1 MYFQNILVSGTNF
14 KLLIIYNFHFNQF
27 FMFKTTFTSK
37 SLMAVCLGAL
47 VTITACNQEQDAML
61 DQDVQEAQ
69 LSDNIIPGS
78 YIVTLKE
85 ESNVGGRALRS
96 RDFSSREDKAAAF
109 DEHHRKINDE
119 VSTVLQKHG
128 IAAEN
133 LKHVYSASLAG
144 FAANLSDAQV
154 EALKSD
160 SRIAKIEPDMK
171 VELSQI
177 KQQPMGTAEV
187 QAQTTPWG
195 ITRVGGYVNSANSYY
210 WAWVLDTGV
219 DLDHPDLTVN
229 TSYSKSFVG
238 GTADDQNGHGTHVA
252 GTIAAR
258 NNTIGVVGVA
268 AGATVVSVRVL
279 DANGSG
285 SMSGILSGV
294 DWVGKYAYAGDV
306 ANMSLGG
313 GAYSTLDNAVINTSN
328 QGIWFALAA
337 GNESQNANNV
347 SPARANGTYIRTI
360 SAHDSNDRFASFS
373 NYANPPIDFC
383 APGVSIYSTWMGGGY
398 KTISGTSMATPHAA
412 GIMLVNSGSIK
423 TRGYVSN
430 DPDGNADRLASR

>member
-1 MYFQNILVSGTNF
+1 MYFQNNLVSGTNF

-37 SLMAVCLGAL
+37 SLMAVCLSAM
-47 VTITACNQEQDAML
+47 VTFTACNQEQDAVL
-61 DQDVQEAQ
+61 DQDVQDAQ

-78 YIVTLKE
+78 YIVILKE
-85 ESNVGGRALRS
+85 DSDANGRALRS
-96 RDFSSREDKAAAF
+96 RDFGSREDKASAF
-109 DEHHRKINDE
+109 DSNHRKINDE

-154 EALKSD
+154 AALKSD

-171 VELSQI
+171 VELSQV

-187 QAQTTPWG
+187 QAQSTPWG
-195 ITRVGGYVNSANSYY
+195 ISRVGGFVNFTNSNV
-210 WAWVLDTGV
+210 WAWVIDTGI
-219 DLDHPDLTVN
+219 DLDHPDLNVN
-229 TSYSKSFVG
+229 TSYSRSFVG
-238 GTADDQNGHGTHVA
+238 GNADDGNGHGTHVA
-252 GTIAAR
+252 GTIAAK

-268 AGATVVSVRVL
+268 AGATVVAVKVL
-279 DANGSG
+279 AANGSG

-294 DWVGKYAYAGDV
+294 DWVSRYGYAGDV

-313 GAYSTLDNAVINTSN
+313 GAYTTLDNAVINASN
-328 QGIWFALAA
+328 QGIWFAVAA

-347 SPARANGTYIRTI
+347 SPARANGARVRTV

-383 APGVSIYSTWMGGGY
+383 APGVSIQSTWRYGGY
-398 KTISGTSMATPHAA
+398 NTISGTSMATPHVA
-412 GIMLVNSGSIK
+412 GIMLVNNGTIN

-430 DPDGNADRLASR
+430 DPDGNADRMARR

>member
-1 MYFQNILVSGTNF
+1 
-14 KLLIIYNFHFNQF
+14 
-27 FMFKTTFTSK
+27 MFKTNFTSK
-37 SLMAVCLGAL
+37 FFMAVCLGAL

-85 ESNVGGRALRS
+85 ESDAAGRALRS

-360 SAHDSNDRFASFS
+360 SAHDSYDRFASFS

>member
-1 MYFQNILVSGTNF
+1 
-14 KLLIIYNFHFNQF
+14 
-27 FMFKTTFTSK
+27 MFKPYFTSK
-37 SLMAVCLGAL
+37 ALLAVCFGAL
-47 VTITACNQEQDAML
+47 VAATACNTDQDALL
-61 DQDVQEAQ
+61 DQDVQNAQ
-69 LSDNIIPGS
+69 ESAQVIPGS
-78 YIVTLKE
+78 YIVVLKE
-85 ESNVGGRALRS
+85 DDSNSSRELRGKT
-96 RDFSSREDKAAAF
+96 FNSREDKSAAF
-109 DEHHRKINDE
+109 EANHRKVQEDI
-119 VSTVLQKHG
+119 SGVLRKHG
-128 IAAEN
+128 ISSEN
-133 LKHVYSASLAG
+133 LKQVYSATLTG
-144 FAANLSDAQV
+144 FAAKLSSAEVASLKADPRV
-154 EALKSD
+154 E
-160 SRIAKIEPDMK
+160 RVEQDMVVTLEQTK
-171 VELSQI
+171 D
-177 KQQPMGTAEV
+177 QPMSTAEV

-195 ITRVGGYVNSANSYY
+195 ITRIGGAVNYANGYY
-210 WAWVLDTGV
+210 WAWVLDTGI
-219 DLDHPDLTVN
+219 DLDHPDLAVN
-229 TSYSKSFVG
+229 TSYSRTFVG
-238 GTADDQNGHGTHVA
+238 GTPDDQNGHGTHVA
-252 GTIAAR
+252 GTIAAK

-279 DANGSG
+279 DSSGSG

-294 DWVGKYAYAGDV
+294 DYVAKNAYAGDV

-313 GAYSTLDNAVINTSN
+313 GAYSTLDNAVINASN

-423 TRGYVSN
+423 TRGYVSG
-430 DPDGNADRLASR
+430 DPDGKADRLAAR